1 MIGEIVTHSRFG
13 RGAVEGLED
22 SRIPVRFDG
31 GAVRVFAYPAA
42 VERFLTFE
50 SPSAASTAA
59 EDLAQSQRTAAEI
72 ARAEIEARRRRE
84 EALTQMRLEAMR
96 EKRVSTAKKAA
107 ANRAAAIARTKA
119 KAEG

>member
-13 RGAVEGLED
+13 RGTVEGLED
-22 SRIPVRFDG
+22 SRITVRFDD

-50 SPSAASTAA
+50 NPSAAAQAA

-107 ANRAAAIARTKA
+107 ANRAAAVARNKA